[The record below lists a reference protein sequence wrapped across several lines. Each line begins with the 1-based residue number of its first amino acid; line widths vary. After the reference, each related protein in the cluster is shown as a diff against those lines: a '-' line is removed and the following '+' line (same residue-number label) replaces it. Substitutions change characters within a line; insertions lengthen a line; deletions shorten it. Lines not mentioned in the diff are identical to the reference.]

1 MVATKK
7 RRDFAIHFR
16 NSHYQAVTISL
27 ALQKH
32 RNSRLPPRL
41 CQQARLDVFMYTHI
55 CLSSHDITETF
66 RFALFIRYVPKRFC
80 QQRAAS
86 PA

>member
-7 RRDFAIHFR
+7 KMRFCHP
-16 NSHYQAVTISL
+16 
-27 ALQKH
+27 LQKFPLPGGDYFTCFTKAQKLP
-32 RNSRLPPRL
+32 SPPRL
-41 CQQARLDVFMYTHI
+41 CQQARLDVLMYTHI